1 MQVMFFYESDP
12 ISLCDQINAW
22 LEKFDEDRLIK
33 IHNIK
38 QIALPPDAVTVN
50 ASTMNCDD
58 AIERESY
65 LVVSIWY
72 DEIIKKRSLKK

>member
-12 ISLCDQINAW
+12 ISLCDQINTW

-50 ASTMNCDD
+50 TSKMNYDD
-58 AIERESY
+58 LVERESY
-65 LVVSIWY
+65 LVISVWY
-72 DEIIKKRSLKK
+72 EEILKK